1 MGRSLC
7 TWMESVKVMHASG
20 TIDTCQCAPIT
31 VGLDVARLEQLY
43 WDAARR
49 TTLGSVRFSG
59 DALRLLGV
67 WPVLLRFGP
76 VVDGR
81 RAILGG
87 LFARRSGGTI
97 GWRADGV
104 HVAVD
109 VAGFAPTLR
118 GPLWRIEALLHDL
131 VGRRFLARVAR
142 EAV

>member
-1 MGRSLC
+1 LGRSLC

-76 VVDGR
+76 VVDGLSL
-81 RAILGG
+81 IH
-87 LFARRSGGTI
+87 I
-97 GWRADGV
+97 
-104 HVAVD
+104 
-109 VAGFAPTLR
+109 
-118 GPLWRIEALLHDL
+118 
-131 VGRRFLARVAR
+131 
-142 EAV
+142 